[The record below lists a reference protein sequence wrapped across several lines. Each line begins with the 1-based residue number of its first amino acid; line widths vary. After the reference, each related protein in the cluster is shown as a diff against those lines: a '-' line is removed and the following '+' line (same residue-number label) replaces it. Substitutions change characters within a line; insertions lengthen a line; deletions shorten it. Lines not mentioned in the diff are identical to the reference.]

1 MKLFKIQKP
10 KTYAFEFF
18 THSILS
24 NNKGIALV
32 MVLIISLISLVIM
45 SGLIYM
51 VTTGTQVSGVEKRY
65 RTALEAGKSSIDIA
79 YQVFSSRGVNPFTA
93 VEGAPISFSI
103 TSPGTCLTNKL
114 NNATYLNGAYN
125 WGGCDSSLTITP
137 ATTST
142 YDMTFKIVGT
152 SLDYSVY
159 AKIVD
164 TVAGNSGGDE
174 GLVKT
179 GVVISNSGEVPVM
192 HIPYL
197 YTVEIASEN
206 TKDPTERTRLSALC
220 QY

>member
-10 KTYAFEFF
+10 KTDAFELC

-24 NNKGIALV
+24 DNKGIALV

-51 VTTGTQVSGVEKRY
+51 VTTGTQVSGIEKRY

-79 YQVFSSRGVNPFTA
+79 YQVFSSRGANPFTA

-114 NNATYLNGAYN
+114 NNATVDWDAA
-125 WGGCDSSLTITP
+125 CDTSLTIIP
-137 ATTST
+137 ATTTT
-142 YDMTFKIVGT
+142 YDMAFQIVGT

-164 TVAGNSGGDE
+164 TVEGNSSGDE

-206 TKDPTERTRLSALC
+206 TNDPTERTRLSALC

>member
-1 MKLFKIQKP
+1 MKLFEIQKP
-10 KTYAFEFF
+10 KTDAFEFY

-79 YQVFSSRGVNPFTA
+79 YQVFSSRGINPFTA
-93 VEGAPISFSI
+93 TEAAPISFLI

-114 NNATYLNGAYN
+114 NNATVN
-125 WGGCDSSLTITP
+125 WGGCDSTLTITP
-137 ATTST
+137 GTTST
-142 YDMTFKIVGT
+142 YDMTFQIVGT

-164 TVAGNSGGDE
+164 TVEGNSSGDE

-206 TKDPTERTRLSALC
+206 TNDPTERTRLSALC

>member
-10 KTYAFEFF
+10 KTDAFEFY

-79 YQVFSSRGVNPFTA
+79 YQVFSSRGSNPFTA
-93 VEGAPISFSI
+93 DEGAPISFSI

-114 NNATYLNGAYN
+114 NNATVDWDAA
-125 WGGCDSSLTITP
+125 CESSLTITP

-142 YDMTFKIVGT
+142 YDMTFQIVGT

-164 TVAGNSGGDE
+164 TVEGNSSGDE

-206 TKDPTERTRLSALC
+206 SNDPTERTRLSALC

>member
-1 MKLFKIQKP
+1 MKLFEIQKP
-10 KTYAFEFF
+10 KTDAFEFY

-51 VTTGTQVSGVEKRY
+51 VTSGTQVSGLEKRY
-65 RTALEAGKSSIDIA
+65 RTALEAGKGCIDIA
-79 YQVFSSRGVNPFTA
+79 YQVFSTRGANPFTVIEA
-93 VEGAPISFSI
+93 GSI
-103 TSPGTCLTNKL
+103 DFNITASPACLSDKL
-114 NNATYLNGAYN
+114 NRSTVDWNAACDTSLNI
-125 WGGCDSSLTITP
+125 ITAPVADP
-137 ATTST
+137 AT
-142 YDMTFKIVGT
+142 YDMTFQVAGT

-164 TVAGNSGGDE
+164 TVEGNSSGDE
-174 GLVKT
+174 GLNKT
-179 GVVISNSGEVPVM
+179 GVVISNSGEVSVM

-197 YTVEIASEN
+197 YTVECASEN
-206 TKDPTERTRLSALC
+206 TNNRTERTRISALC